1 MHRFPRLCSNESP
14 LLLPENKERLLPY
27 QTDKQKENWIMSP
40 VLIRFET
47 DGLPRVI
54 AGTIDRKRLPGFFT
68 PRGRAGLDVFR
79 RLLQG
84 SPRGNSLG
92 WVRAEFSSLN
102 PCLRSHS
109 DKLPKERKKLELTF
123 AGNVVVNIED

>member
-92 WVRAEFSSLN
+92 WVRAKFHHLIHVCGHTAINCPRKRKNLNSLSRGT
-102 PCLRSHS
+102 L
-109 DKLPKERKKLELTF
+109 L
-123 AGNVVVNIED
+123 

>member
-1 MHRFPRLCSNESP
+1 MHRFPRLYSNESP

-109 DKLPKERKKLELTF
+109 DELPKEKKKLDSLSRGTLL
-123 AGNVVVNIED
+123 

>member
-102 PCLRSHS
+102 PCLR
-109 DKLPKERKKLELTF
+109 
-123 AGNVVVNIED
+123 